1 MSFIE
6 RFHCSHA
13 HVSICGTVTPLF
25 IFRERERGG
34 KSDEGEELLYRPPPV
49 APRSS
54 TGEPRR
60 RGKTVVD
67 VAVDTQQSLEGGEK
81 MLKTIEVCFIINT
94 PSFNVC
100 SINIHT

>member
-1 MSFIE
+1 M
-6 RFHCSHA
+6 
-13 HVSICGTVTPLF
+13 
-25 IFRERERGG
+25 
-34 KSDEGEELLYRPPPV
+34 

-81 MLKTIEVCFIINT
+81 MLKTIEVCFINTPSINT
-94 PSFNVC
+94 PSIGIG
-100 SINIHT
+100 SINICTLYSYT